1 MGTLADADLANAFY
15 KKGKKGMARLVVALL
30 AMGLASTAFAT
41 VPANT
46 ELPIVSVGV
55 QKFRPSEDSPATF
68 RIVTSNTQ
76 NQLVGCTVTGT
87 AHLEPKPQRLTLVN
101 AKIQCP
107 AGTKHP
113 HEGNVDGQILGPDH
127 RTGIRVTCRHQP
139 GCLLGTLKDGDTGFF
154 LFKKQFGN

>member
-1 MGTLADADLANAFY
+1 
-15 KKGKKGMARLVVALL
+15 MARIVVAAL
-30 AMGLASTAFAT
+30 AMGLARTASWAFAT

-46 ELPIVSVGV
+46 ELPVVSVGV

-68 RIVTSNTQ
+68 RIVSSNTQ
-76 NQLVGCTVTGT
+76 NHLVGCTVTGT
-87 AHLEPKPQRLTLVN
+87 AHLEPKPQRITLTN

-107 AGTKHP
+107 SGTKHP

-139 GCLLGTLKDGDTGFF
+139 GCLLGTLKDGETGFF